1 MVHLAACEVTSP
13 DAYILFNSRLA
24 AYNFELAGK
33 NKYFTQRPT
42 VLDFVANATVA
53 KQGMDLAEERTDE

>member
-24 AYNFELAGK
+24 AYNYELIGK
-33 NKYFTQRPT
+33 NKFFTQRPA
-42 VLDFVANATVA
+42 VLDFVANATMA
-53 KQGMDLAEERTDE
+53 K